1 MNTTISSD
9 NNEQTQIQ
17 NNRIGTA
24 GLVLVLMSFILFSFE
39 GYIINSLNDKSLFF
53 TLILPVLIGNLWLLG
68 LIFSII
74 GLRINPK
81 GRAIAGL
88 IISLLPILF
97 AAISTMSPQIST
109 PIHFENEL
117 KERKAQV
124 IERIKDVRTAQRAF
138 RAEYQR
144 YAEDFDELERFL
156 HANPTELRCDIEQ
169 LRYIPNSDNEFILE
183 TGFTKTSSN
192 RTGPFIEVVS
202 DVVLVGFL
210 SVFGFTFI
218 HLLTTAER
226 KNYAVEGSRCINLS
240 AGMPMNRTFAERLKL
255 LKDFWGHSSR
265 KRYFSSKDGYAYQK
279 EGRKTLKTC
288 RKMSQFL

>member
-24 GLVLVLMSFILFSFE
+24 GLVLVLMSFILISFE

-88 IISLLPILF
+88 IISLLPIILF
-97 AAISTMSPQIST
+97 LFTAIIVSPQIST

-117 KERKAQV
+117 KERKTQA

-144 YAEDFDELERFL
+144 YAENFDELERFL
-156 HANPTELRCDIEQ
+156 YTNPTELRCDIEQ
-169 LRYIPNSDNEFILE
+169 LRYIPNSDNEFIME

-192 RTGPFIEVVS
+192 RTGPFIEVRAPYK
-202 DVVLVGFL
+202 LFL
-210 SVFGFTFI
+210 DTI
-218 HLLTTAER
+218 KYRQEI
-226 KNYAVEGSRCINLS
+226 INLIDEEV
-240 AGMPMNRTFAERLKL
+240 NVF
-255 LKDFWGHSSR
+255 D
-265 KRYFSSKDGYAYQK
+265 RYPGIKFGSTDEADNDIGNWD
-279 EGRKTLKTC
+279 
-288 RKMSQFL
+288 

>member
-24 GLVLVLMSFILFSFE
+24 GLVLVLMSFILISFE

-88 IISLLPILF
+88 IISLLPIILF
-97 AAISTMSPQIST
+97 LFTAIIVSPQIST

-117 KERKAQV
+117 KERKTQA

-144 YAEDFDELERFL
+144 YAENFDELERFL
-156 HANPTELRCDIEQ
+156 YTNPTELRCDIEQ
-169 LRYIPNSDNEFILE
+169 LRYIPNSDDEFIME
-183 TGFTKTSSN
+183 TRFTKTSSN
-192 RTGPFIEVVS
+192 RTGPFIEVRAPYK
-202 DVVLVGFL
+202 LFL
-210 SVFGFTFI
+210 DTI
-218 HLLTTAER
+218 KYRQEI
-226 KNYAVEGSRCINLS
+226 INLIDEEV
-240 AGMPMNRTFAERLKL
+240 NVF
-255 LKDFWGHSSR
+255 D
-265 KRYFSSKDGYAYQK
+265 RYPGIKFGSMEEANNEVGNW
-279 EGRKTLKTC
+279 EE
-288 RKMSQFL
+288 

>member
-24 GLVLVLMSFILFSFE
+24 GLVLVLMSFILISFE

-88 IISLLPILF
+88 IISLLPIILF
-97 AAISTMSPQIST
+97 LFTAIIVSPQIST

-117 KERKAQV
+117 KERKTQA

-144 YAEDFDELERFL
+144 YAENFDELERFL
-156 HANPTELRCDIEQ
+156 YTNPTELRCDIEQ
-169 LRYIPNSDNEFILE
+169 LRYIPNSDNEFIME

-192 RTGPFIEVVS
+192 RTGSFIEVRAPYK
-202 DVVLVGFL
+202 LFL
-210 SVFGFTFI
+210 DTI
-218 HLLTTAER
+218 KYRQEI
-226 KNYAVEGSRCINLS
+226 INLIDEEV
-240 AGMPMNRTFAERLKL
+240 NVF
-255 LKDFWGHSSR
+255 D
-265 KRYFSSKDGYAYQK
+265 RYPGIKFGSMEEANNEVGNW
-279 EGRKTLKTC
+279 EE
-288 RKMSQFL
+288 

>member
-24 GLVLVLMSFILFSFE
+24 GLVLVLMSFILISFE

-88 IISLLPILF
+88 IISLLPIILF
-97 AAISTMSPQIST
+97 LFTAIIVSPQIST
-109 PIHFENEL
+109 LIHFENEL
-117 KERKAQV
+117 KERKTQA

-144 YAEDFDELERFL
+144 YAENFDELERFL
-156 HANPTELRCDIEQ
+156 YTNPTELRCDIEQ
-169 LRYIPNSDNEFILE
+169 LRYIPNSDNEFIME

-192 RTGPFIEVVS
+192 RTGPFIEVRAPYK
-202 DVVLVGFL
+202 LFL
-210 SVFGFTFI
+210 DTI
-218 HLLTTAER
+218 KYRQEI
-226 KNYAVEGSRCINLS
+226 INLIDEEVN
-240 AGMPMNRTFAERLKL
+240 GF
-255 LKDFWGHSSR
+255 D
-265 KRYFSSKDGYAYQK
+265 RYPGIKFGSMEEANNEVGNW
-279 EGRKTLKTC
+279 EE
-288 RKMSQFL
+288 

>member
-9 NNEQTQIQ
+9 NNEQTKIQ

-88 IISLLPILF
+88 IISLLPIILF
-97 AAISTMSPQIST
+97 LFTAIIVSPQIST

-117 KERKAQV
+117 KERKTQA

-169 LRYIPNSDNEFILE
+169 LRYIPNSDNEFIME
-183 TGFTKTSSN
+183 TGFTKTSPN
-192 RTGPFIEVVS
+192 CTGPFIEVRAPYKF
-202 DVVLVGFL
+202 FL
-210 SVFGFTFI
+210 DTLKYRQEI
-218 HLLTTAER
+218 
-226 KNYAVEGSRCINLS
+226 INLIDEEVNVS
-240 AGMPMNRTFAERLKL
+240 NRYPGIKFGSTDEADNDIGNWE
-255 LKDFWGHSSR
+255 
-265 KRYFSSKDGYAYQK
+265 
-279 EGRKTLKTC
+279 
-288 RKMSQFL
+288 

>member
-24 GLVLVLMSFILFSFE
+24 GLVLVLMSFILISFE

-88 IISLLPILF
+88 IISLLPIILF
-97 AAISTMSPQIST
+97 LFTAIIVSPQIST

-117 KERKAQV
+117 KERKTQA

-156 HANPTELRCDIEQ
+156 HAKPTELRCDIEQ
-169 LRYIPNSDNEFILE
+169 LRYIPNSDNEFIME
-183 TGFTKTSSN
+183 TGFVKTSSN
-192 RTGPFIEVVS
+192 RTGPFIEVRAPYK
-202 DVVLVGFL
+202 LFL
-210 SVFGFTFI
+210 DTI
-218 HLLTTAER
+218 KYRQEI
-226 KNYAVEGSRCINLS
+226 INLIDEEV
-240 AGMPMNRTFAERLKL
+240 NVF
-255 LKDFWGHSSR
+255 D
-265 KRYFSSKDGYAYQK
+265 RYPGIKFGSMEEANNEVGNW
-279 EGRKTLKTC
+279 EE
-288 RKMSQFL
+288 

>member
-88 IISLLPILF
+88 IISLLPIILF
-97 AAISTMSPQIST
+97 LFTAIIVSPQIST

-117 KERKAQV
+117 KERKTQA

-138 RAEYQR
+138 RAEYQH
-144 YAEDFDELERFL
+144 YAENFDELERFL
-156 HANPTELRCDIEQ
+156 YTNPKNGKKREKK
-169 LRYIPNSDNEFILE
+169 S
-183 TGFTKTSSN
+183 KT
-192 RTGPFIEVVS
+192 I
-202 DVVLVGFL
+202 
-210 SVFGFTFI
+210 
-218 HLLTTAER
+218 
-226 KNYAVEGSRCINLS
+226 
-240 AGMPMNRTFAERLKL
+240 M
-255 LKDFWGHSSR
+255 
-265 KRYFSSKDGYAYQK
+265 
-279 EGRKTLKTC
+279 
-288 RKMSQFL
+288 

>member
-24 GLVLVLMSFILFSFE
+24 GLVLVLMSFILISFE

-88 IISLLPILF
+88 IISLLPIILF
-97 AAISTMSPQIST
+97 LFTAIIVSPQIST

-117 KERKAQV
+117 KERKTQA

-144 YAEDFDELERFL
+144 YAENFDELERFL
-156 HANPTELRCDIEQ
+156 YTNPTELRCDIEQ
-169 LRYIPNSDNEFILE
+169 LRYIPNSDNEFIME

-192 RTGPFIEVVS
+192 RTGPFIEVRAPYK
-202 DVVLVGFL
+202 LFL
-210 SVFGFTFI
+210 DTI
-218 HLLTTAER
+218 KYRQEI
-226 KNYAVEGSRCINLS
+226 INLIDEEV
-240 AGMPMNRTFAERLKL
+240 NVF
-255 LKDFWGHSSR
+255 D
-265 KRYFSSKDGYAYQK
+265 RYPGIKFGSIEEANNEVGNW
-279 EGRKTLKTC
+279 EE
-288 RKMSQFL
+288 

>member
-24 GLVLVLMSFILFSFE
+24 GLVLVLMSFILISFE

-88 IISLLPILF
+88 IISLLPIILF
-97 AAISTMSPQIST
+97 LFTAIIVSPQIST

-117 KERKAQV
+117 KERKTQA

-144 YAEDFDELERFL
+144 YAENFDELERFL
-156 HANPTELRCDIEQ
+156 YTNPTELRCDIEQ
-169 LRYIPNSDNEFILE
+169 LRYIPNSDNEFIME

-192 RTGPFIEVVS
+192 RTGPFIEVRAPYK
-202 DVVLVGFL
+202 LFL
-210 SVFGFTFI
+210 DTI
-218 HLLTTAER
+218 KYRQEI
-226 KNYAVEGSRCINLS
+226 INLIDEEV
-240 AGMPMNRTFAERLKL
+240 NVF
-255 LKDFWGHSSR
+255 D
-265 KRYFSSKDGYAYQK
+265 RYPGIKFGSMEEANNEVSNW
-279 EGRKTLKTC
+279 EE
-288 RKMSQFL
+288 

>member
-24 GLVLVLMSFILFSFE
+24 GLVLVLMSFILISFE

-53 TLILPVLIGNLWLLG
+53 ILILPVLIGNLWLLG

-88 IISLLPILF
+88 IISLLPIILF
-97 AAISTMSPQIST
+97 LFTAIIVSPQIST

-117 KERKAQV
+117 KERKTQA

-144 YAEDFDELERFL
+144 YAENFDELERFL
-156 HANPTELRCDIEQ
+156 YTNPTELRCDIEQ
-169 LRYIPNSDNEFILE
+169 LRYIPNSDNEFIME
-183 TGFTKTSSN
+183 TRFTKTSSN
-192 RTGPFIEVVS
+192 RTGPFIEVRAPYK
-202 DVVLVGFL
+202 LFL
-210 SVFGFTFI
+210 DTI
-218 HLLTTAER
+218 KYRQEI
-226 KNYAVEGSRCINLS
+226 INLIDEEV
-240 AGMPMNRTFAERLKL
+240 NVF
-255 LKDFWGHSSR
+255 D
-265 KRYFSSKDGYAYQK
+265 RYPGIKFGSMEEANNEVGNW
-279 EGRKTLKTC
+279 EE
-288 RKMSQFL
+288 

>member
-24 GLVLVLMSFILFSFE
+24 GLVLVLMSFILISFE

-81 GRAIAGL
+81 GRAIVGL
-88 IISLLPILF
+88 IISLLPIILF
-97 AAISTMSPQIST
+97 LFTAIIVSPQIST

-117 KERKAQV
+117 KERKTQA

-144 YAEDFDELERFL
+144 YAENFDELERFL
-156 HANPTELRCDIEQ
+156 YTNPTELRCDIEQ
-169 LRYIPNSDNEFILE
+169 LRYIPNSDNEFIME

-192 RTGPFIEVVS
+192 RTGPFIEVRAPYK
-202 DVVLVGFL
+202 LFL
-210 SVFGFTFI
+210 DTI
-218 HLLTTAER
+218 KYRQEI
-226 KNYAVEGSRCINLS
+226 INLIDEEV
-240 AGMPMNRTFAERLKL
+240 NVF
-255 LKDFWGHSSR
+255 D
-265 KRYFSSKDGYAYQK
+265 RYPGIKFGSMEEANNEVGNW
-279 EGRKTLKTC
+279 EE
-288 RKMSQFL
+288 

>member
-24 GLVLVLMSFILFSFE
+24 GLVLVLISFILFSFE

-88 IISLLPILF
+88 IISLLPIILF
-97 AAISTMSPQIST
+97 LFTAIIVSPQIST

-117 KERKAQV
+117 KERKTQA

-144 YAEDFDELERFL
+144 YAENFDELERFL
-156 HANPTELRCDIEQ
+156 YTNPTELRCDIEQ
-169 LRYIPNSDNEFILE
+169 LRYIPNSDNEFIME

-192 RTGPFIEVVS
+192 RTGPFIEVRAPYK
-202 DVVLVGFL
+202 LFL
-210 SVFGFTFI
+210 DTI
-218 HLLTTAER
+218 KYRQEI
-226 KNYAVEGSRCINLS
+226 INLIDEEV
-240 AGMPMNRTFAERLKL
+240 NVF
-255 LKDFWGHSSR
+255 D
-265 KRYFSSKDGYAYQK
+265 RYPGIKFGSMEEANNEVGNW
-279 EGRKTLKTC
+279 EE
-288 RKMSQFL
+288 

>member
-24 GLVLVLMSFILFSFE
+24 GLVLVLMSFILISFE

-53 TLILPVLIGNLWLLG
+53 TLILPVLLGNLWLLG

-88 IISLLPILF
+88 IISLLPIILF
-97 AAISTMSPQIST
+97 LFTAIIVSPQIST

-117 KERKAQV
+117 KERKTQA

-144 YAEDFDELERFL
+144 YAENFDELERFL
-156 HANPTELRCDIEQ
+156 YTNPTELRCDIEQ
-169 LRYIPNSDNEFILE
+169 LRYIPNSDNEFIME

-192 RTGPFIEVVS
+192 RTGPFIEVRAPYK
-202 DVVLVGFL
+202 LFL
-210 SVFGFTFI
+210 DTI
-218 HLLTTAER
+218 KYRQEI
-226 KNYAVEGSRCINLS
+226 INLIDEEV
-240 AGMPMNRTFAERLKL
+240 NVF
-255 LKDFWGHSSR
+255 D
-265 KRYFSSKDGYAYQK
+265 RYPGIKFGSMEEANNEVGNW
-279 EGRKTLKTC
+279 EE
-288 RKMSQFL
+288 

>member
-24 GLVLVLMSFILFSFE
+24 GLVLVLMSFILISFE

-88 IISLLPILF
+88 IISLLPIILF
-97 AAISTMSPQIST
+97 LFTAIIVSPQIST

-117 KERKAQV
+117 KERKTQA

-144 YAEDFDELERFL
+144 YAENFDELERFL
-156 HANPTELRCDIEQ
+156 YTNPTELRCDIEQ
-169 LRYIPNSDNEFILE
+169 LRYIPNSDNEFIME

-192 RTGPFIEVVS
+192 RTGPFIEVRAPYK
-202 DVVLVGFL
+202 LFL
-210 SVFGFTFI
+210 DTI
-218 HLLTTAER
+218 KYRQEI
-226 KNYAVEGSRCINLS
+226 INLIIYDC
-240 AGMPMNRTFAERLKL
+240 GI
-255 LKDFWGHSSR
+255 
-265 KRYFSSKDGYAYQK
+265 
-279 EGRKTLKTC
+279 
-288 RKMSQFL
+288 

>member
-24 GLVLVLMSFILFSFE
+24 GLVLVLMSFILISFE

-88 IISLLPILF
+88 IISLLPIILF
-97 AAISTMSPQIST
+97 LFTAIIVSPQIST

-117 KERKAQV
+117 KERKTQA

-144 YAEDFDELERFL
+144 YAENFDELERFL
-156 HANPTELRCDIEQ
+156 YTNPTELRCDIKQ
-169 LRYIPNSDNEFILE
+169 LRYIPNSDNEFIME
-183 TGFTKTSSN
+183 TRFTKTSSN
-192 RTGPFIEVVS
+192 RTGPFIEVRAPYK
-202 DVVLVGFL
+202 LFL
-210 SVFGFTFI
+210 DTI
-218 HLLTTAER
+218 KYRQEI
-226 KNYAVEGSRCINLS
+226 INLIDEEV
-240 AGMPMNRTFAERLKL
+240 NVF
-255 LKDFWGHSSR
+255 D
-265 KRYFSSKDGYAYQK
+265 RYPGIKFGSMEEANNEVGNW
-279 EGRKTLKTC
+279 EE
-288 RKMSQFL
+288 

>member
-24 GLVLVLMSFILFSFE
+24 GLVLVLMSFILISFE

-88 IISLLPILF
+88 IISLLPIILF
-97 AAISTMSPQIST
+97 LFTAIIVSPQIST

-144 YAEDFDELERFL
+144 YAENFDELERFL
-156 HANPTELRCDIEQ
+156 YTNPTELRCDIEQ
-169 LRYIPNSDNEFILE
+169 LRYIPNSDNEFIME
-183 TGFTKTSSN
+183 TRFTKTSSN
-192 RTGPFIEVVS
+192 RTGPFIEVRAPYK
-202 DVVLVGFL
+202 LFL
-210 SVFGFTFI
+210 DTI
-218 HLLTTAER
+218 KYRQEI
-226 KNYAVEGSRCINLS
+226 INLIDEEV
-240 AGMPMNRTFAERLKL
+240 NVF
-255 LKDFWGHSSR
+255 D
-265 KRYFSSKDGYAYQK
+265 RYPGIKFGS
-279 EGRKTLKTC
+279 
-288 RKMSQFL
+288 M

>member
-24 GLVLVLMSFILFSFE
+24 GLVLVLMSFILISFE

-53 TLILPVLIGNLWLLG
+53 TLILPVLIENLWLLG

-88 IISLLPILF
+88 IISLLPIILF
-97 AAISTMSPQIST
+97 LFTAIIVSPQIST

-117 KERKAQV
+117 KERKTQA

-144 YAEDFDELERFL
+144 YAENFDELERFL
-156 HANPTELRCDIEQ
+156 YTNPTELRCDIEQ
-169 LRYIPNSDNEFILE
+169 LRYIPNSDNEFIME

-192 RTGPFIEVVS
+192 RTGPFIEVRAPYK
-202 DVVLVGFL
+202 LFL
-210 SVFGFTFI
+210 DTI
-218 HLLTTAER
+218 KYRQEI
-226 KNYAVEGSRCINLS
+226 INLIDEEV
-240 AGMPMNRTFAERLKL
+240 NVF
-255 LKDFWGHSSR
+255 D
-265 KRYFSSKDGYAYQK
+265 RYPGIKFGSMEEANNEVGNW
-279 EGRKTLKTC
+279 EE
-288 RKMSQFL
+288 

>member
-24 GLVLVLMSFILFSFE
+24 GLVLVLMSFILISFE

-74 GLRINPK
+74 GINPK

-88 IISLLPILF
+88 IISLLPIILF
-97 AAISTMSPQIST
+97 LFTAIIVSPQIST

-117 KERKAQV
+117 KERKTQA

-144 YAEDFDELERFL
+144 YAENFDELERFL
-156 HANPTELRCDIEQ
+156 YTNPTELRCDIEQ
-169 LRYIPNSDNEFILE
+169 LRYIPNSDNEFIME

-192 RTGPFIEVVS
+192 RTGPFIEVRAPYK
-202 DVVLVGFL
+202 LFL
-210 SVFGFTFI
+210 DTI
-218 HLLTTAER
+218 KYRQEI
-226 KNYAVEGSRCINLS
+226 INLIDEEV
-240 AGMPMNRTFAERLKL
+240 NVF
-255 LKDFWGHSSR
+255 D
-265 KRYFSSKDGYAYQK
+265 RYPGIKFGSMEEANNEVGNW
-279 EGRKTLKTC
+279 EE
-288 RKMSQFL
+288 

>member
-88 IISLLPILF
+88 IISLLPIILF
-97 AAISTMSPQIST
+97 LFTAIIVSPQIST
-109 PIHFENEL
+109 LIHFENEL
-117 KERKAQV
+117 KERKTQA

-144 YAEDFDELERFL
+144 YAENFDELERFL
-156 HANPTELRCDIEQ
+156 YTNPTELRCDIEQ
-169 LRYIPNSDNEFILE
+169 LRYIPNSDNEFIME

-192 RTGPFIEVVS
+192 RTGPFIEVRAPYK
-202 DVVLVGFL
+202 LFL
-210 SVFGFTFI
+210 DTI
-218 HLLTTAER
+218 KYRQEI
-226 KNYAVEGSRCINLS
+226 INLIDEEVNVFDRY
-240 AGMPMNRTFAERLKL
+240 AGIKFGSMEEANNEVGN
-255 LKDFWGHSSR
+255 W
-265 KRYFSSKDGYAYQK
+265 
-279 EGRKTLKTC
+279 EE
-288 RKMSQFL
+288 

>member
-39 GYIINSLNDKSLFF
+39 VYIINSLNDKSLFF

-88 IISLLPILF
+88 IISLLPIILF
-97 AAISTMSPQIST
+97 LFTAIIVSPQIST

-117 KERKAQV
+117 KERKTQA

-144 YAEDFDELERFL
+144 YAENFDELERFL
-156 HANPTELRCDIEQ
+156 YTNPTELRCDIEQ
-169 LRYIPNSDNEFILE
+169 LRYIPNSDNEFIME

-192 RTGPFIEVVS
+192 RTGPFIEVRAPYK
-202 DVVLVGFL
+202 LFL
-210 SVFGFTFI
+210 DTI
-218 HLLTTAER
+218 KYRQEI
-226 KNYAVEGSRCINLS
+226 INLIDEEV
-240 AGMPMNRTFAERLKL
+240 NVF
-255 LKDFWGHSSR
+255 D
-265 KRYFSSKDGYAYQK
+265 RYPGIKFGSMEEANNEVGNW
-279 EGRKTLKTC
+279 EE
-288 RKMSQFL
+288 

>member
-24 GLVLVLMSFILFSFE
+24 GLVLILMSFILFSFE

-88 IISLLPILF
+88 IISLLPIILF
-97 AAISTMSPQIST
+97 LFTAIIVSPQIST

-117 KERKAQV
+117 KERKTQA

-144 YAEDFDELERFL
+144 YAENFDELERFL
-156 HANPTELRCDIEQ
+156 YTNPTELRCDIEQ
-169 LRYIPNSDNEFILE
+169 LRYIPNSDNEFIME

-192 RTGPFIEVVS
+192 RTGPFIEVRAPYK
-202 DVVLVGFL
+202 LFL
-210 SVFGFTFI
+210 DTI
-218 HLLTTAER
+218 KYRQEI
-226 KNYAVEGSRCINLS
+226 INLIDEEV
-240 AGMPMNRTFAERLKL
+240 NVF
-255 LKDFWGHSSR
+255 D
-265 KRYFSSKDGYAYQK
+265 RYPGIKFGSMEEANNEVGNW
-279 EGRKTLKTC
+279 EE
-288 RKMSQFL
+288 

>member
-24 GLVLVLMSFILFSFE
+24 GLVLVLMSFILISFE
-39 GYIINSLNDKSLFF
+39 GYIIISLNDKSLFF

-88 IISLLPILF
+88 IISLLPIILF
-97 AAISTMSPQIST
+97 LFTAIIVSPQIST

-117 KERKAQV
+117 KERKTQA

-144 YAEDFDELERFL
+144 YAENFDELERFL
-156 HANPTELRCDIEQ
+156 YTNPTELRCDIEQ
-169 LRYIPNSDNEFILE
+169 LRYIPNSDNEFIME

-192 RTGPFIEVVS
+192 RTGPFIEVRAPYK
-202 DVVLVGFL
+202 LFL
-210 SVFGFTFI
+210 DTI
-218 HLLTTAER
+218 KYRQEI
-226 KNYAVEGSRCINLS
+226 INLIDEEV
-240 AGMPMNRTFAERLKL
+240 NVF
-255 LKDFWGHSSR
+255 D
-265 KRYFSSKDGYAYQK
+265 RYPGIKFGSMEEANNEVGNW
-279 EGRKTLKTC
+279 EE
-288 RKMSQFL
+288 

>member
-1 MNTTISSD
+1 
-9 NNEQTQIQ
+9 
-17 NNRIGTA
+17 
-24 GLVLVLMSFILFSFE
+24 MSFILISFE

-88 IISLLPILF
+88 IISLLPIILF
-97 AAISTMSPQIST
+97 LFTAIIVSPQIST

-117 KERKAQV
+117 KERKTQA

-144 YAEDFDELERFL
+144 YAENFDELERFL
-156 HANPTELRCDIEQ
+156 YTNPTELRCDIEQ
-169 LRYIPNSDNEFILE
+169 LRYIPNSDNEFIME

-192 RTGPFIEVVS
+192 RTGPFIEVRAPYKH
-202 DVVLVGFL
+202 FL
-210 SVFGFTFI
+210 DTI
-218 HLLTTAER
+218 KYRQEI
-226 KNYAVEGSRCINLS
+226 INLIDEEV
-240 AGMPMNRTFAERLKL
+240 NVF
-255 LKDFWGHSSR
+255 D
-265 KRYFSSKDGYAYQK
+265 RYPGIKFGSMEEANNEVGNW
-279 EGRKTLKTC
+279 EE
-288 RKMSQFL
+288 

>member
-24 GLVLVLMSFILFSFE
+24 GLVLVLMSFILISFE

-88 IISLLPILF
+88 IISLLPIILF
-97 AAISTMSPQIST
+97 LFTAIIVSPQIST

-117 KERKAQV
+117 KERKTQA

-144 YAEDFDELERFL
+144 YAENFDELERFL
-156 HANPTELRCDIEQ
+156 YTNPTELRCDIEQ
-169 LRYIPNSDNEFILE
+169 LRYIPNSDNEFIME

-192 RTGPFIEVVS
+192 RTGPFIEVRAPYK
-202 DVVLVGFL
+202 LFL
-210 SVFGFTFI
+210 DTI
-218 HLLTTAER
+218 KYRQEI
-226 KNYAVEGSRCINLS
+226 INLIDEDIS
-240 AGMPMNRTFAERLKL
+240 VPLKWDEL
-255 LKDFWGHSSR
+255 NN
-265 KRYFSSKDGYAYQK
+265 
-279 EGRKTLKTC
+279 
-288 RKMSQFL
+288 

>member
-24 GLVLVLMSFILFSFE
+24 GLVLVLMSFILISFE

-88 IISLLPILF
+88 IISLLPIILF
-97 AAISTMSPQIST
+97 LFTAIIVSPQIST

-117 KERKAQV
+117 KERKTQA

-144 YAEDFDELERFL
+144 YAENFDELERFL
-156 HANPTELRCDIEQ
+156 YTNPTELRCDIEQ
-169 LRYIPNSDNEFILE
+169 LRYIPNSVNEFIME

-192 RTGPFIEVVS
+192 RTGPFI
-202 DVVLVGFL
+202 
-210 SVFGFTFI
+210 
-218 HLLTTAER
+218 
-226 KNYAVEGSRCINLS
+226 
-240 AGMPMNRTFAERLKL
+240 
-255 LKDFWGHSSR
+255 
-265 KRYFSSKDGYAYQK
+265 
-279 EGRKTLKTC
+279 
-288 RKMSQFL
+288 

>member
-88 IISLLPILF
+88 IISLLPIILF
-97 AAISTMSPQIST
+97 LFTAIIVSPQIST

-117 KERKAQV
+117 KERKTQA

-144 YAEDFDELERFL
+144 YAENFDELERFL
-156 HANPTELRCDIEQ
+156 YTNPTELRCDIEQ
-169 LRYIPNSDNEFILE
+169 LRYIPNSDNEFIME

-192 RTGPFIEVVS
+192 RTGPFIEVRAPYK
-202 DVVLVGFL
+202 LFL
-210 SVFGFTFI
+210 DTI
-218 HLLTTAER
+218 KYRQEI
-226 KNYAVEGSRCINLS
+226 INLIDEEV
-240 AGMPMNRTFAERLKL
+240 NVF
-255 LKDFWGHSSR
+255 D
-265 KRYFSSKDGYAYQK
+265 RYPGIKFGSTDEADNDIGNW
-279 EGRKTLKTC
+279 E
-288 RKMSQFL
+288 

>member
-24 GLVLVLMSFILFSFE
+24 GLVLVLMSFILISFE

-88 IISLLPILF
+88 IISLLPIILF
-97 AAISTMSPQIST
+97 LFTAIIVSPQIST

-144 YAEDFDELERFL
+144 YAENFDELERFL
-156 HANPTELRCDIEQ
+156 YTNPTELRCDIEQ

-192 RTGPFIEVVS
+192 RTGPFIEVRAPYK
-202 DVVLVGFL
+202 LFL
-210 SVFGFTFI
+210 DTI
-218 HLLTTAER
+218 KYRQEI
-226 KNYAVEGSRCINLS
+226 INLIDEEV
-240 AGMPMNRTFAERLKL
+240 NVF
-255 LKDFWGHSSR
+255 D
-265 KRYFSSKDGYAYQK
+265 RYPGIKFGSMEEANNEVGNW
-279 EGRKTLKTC
+279 EE
-288 RKMSQFL
+288 

>member
-88 IISLLPILF
+88 IISLVPIILF
-97 AAISTMSPQIST
+97 LFTAIIVSPQIST
-109 PIHFENEL
+109 LIHFENEL
-117 KERKAQV
+117 KERKTQA

-144 YAEDFDELERFL
+144 YAENFDELERFL
-156 HANPTELRCDIEQ
+156 YTNPTELRCDIEQ
-169 LRYIPNSDNEFILE
+169 LRYIPNSDNEFIME

-192 RTGPFIEVVS
+192 RTGPFIEVRAPYK
-202 DVVLVGFL
+202 LFL
-210 SVFGFTFI
+210 DTI
-218 HLLTTAER
+218 KYRQEI
-226 KNYAVEGSRCINLS
+226 INLIDEEV
-240 AGMPMNRTFAERLKL
+240 NVF
-255 LKDFWGHSSR
+255 D
-265 KRYFSSKDGYAYQK
+265 RYPGIKFGSMEEANNEVGNW
-279 EGRKTLKTC
+279 EE
-288 RKMSQFL
+288 

>member
-24 GLVLVLMSFILFSFE
+24 GLVLVLMSFILISFE

-88 IISLLPILF
+88 IISLLPIILF
-97 AAISTMSPQIST
+97 LFTAIIVSPQIST
-109 PIHFENEL
+109 PIRFENEL
-117 KERKAQV
+117 KERKTQA

-144 YAEDFDELERFL
+144 YAENFDELERFL
-156 HANPTELRCDIEQ
+156 YTNPTELRCDIEQ
-169 LRYIPNSDNEFILE
+169 LRYIPNSDNEFIME

-192 RTGPFIEVVS
+192 RTGPFIEVRAPYK
-202 DVVLVGFL
+202 LFL
-210 SVFGFTFI
+210 DTI
-218 HLLTTAER
+218 KYRQEI
-226 KNYAVEGSRCINLS
+226 INLIDEEV
-240 AGMPMNRTFAERLKL
+240 NVF
-255 LKDFWGHSSR
+255 D
-265 KRYFSSKDGYAYQK
+265 RYPGIKFGSMEEANNEVGNW
-279 EGRKTLKTC
+279 EE
-288 RKMSQFL
+288 

>member
-24 GLVLVLMSFILFSFE
+24 GLVLVLMSFILISFE

-88 IISLLPILF
+88 IISLLPIILF
-97 AAISTMSPQIST
+97 LFTAIIVSPQIST

-117 KERKAQV
+117 KERKAQA

-144 YAEDFDELERFL
+144 YAENFDELERFL
-156 HANPTELRCDIEQ
+156 YTNPTELRCDIEQ
-169 LRYIPNSDNEFILE
+169 LRYIPNSDNEFIME
-183 TGFTKTSSN
+183 TRFTKTSSN
-192 RTGPFIEVVS
+192 RTGPFIEVRAPYK
-202 DVVLVGFL
+202 LFL
-210 SVFGFTFI
+210 DTI
-218 HLLTTAER
+218 KYRQEI
-226 KNYAVEGSRCINLS
+226 INLIDEEV
-240 AGMPMNRTFAERLKL
+240 NVF
-255 LKDFWGHSSR
+255 D
-265 KRYFSSKDGYAYQK
+265 RYPGIKFGSMEEANNEVGNW
-279 EGRKTLKTC
+279 EE
-288 RKMSQFL
+288 

>member
-88 IISLLPILF
+88 IISLLPIILF
-97 AAISTMSPQIST
+97 LFTAIIVSPQIST

-117 KERKAQV
+117 KERKTQA

-144 YAEDFDELERFL
+144 YAENFDELERFL
-156 HANPTELRCDIEQ
+156 YTNPTELRCDIEQ

-192 RTGPFIEVVS
+192 RTGPFIEVRAPYKLFLDTIKYQQEIINLIDEEVNVS
-202 DVVLVGFL
+202 DRYPGIK
-210 SVFGFTFI
+210 FGSTDEADNDI
-218 HLLTTAER
+218 GNWE
-226 KNYAVEGSRCINLS
+226 
-240 AGMPMNRTFAERLKL
+240 
-255 LKDFWGHSSR
+255 
-265 KRYFSSKDGYAYQK
+265 
-279 EGRKTLKTC
+279 
-288 RKMSQFL
+288 

>member
-24 GLVLVLMSFILFSFE
+24 GLVLVLMSFILISFE

-88 IISLLPILF
+88 IISLLPIILF
-97 AAISTMSPQIST
+97 LFTAIIVSPQIST

-117 KERKAQV
+117 KERKTQA

-144 YAEDFDELERFL
+144 YAENFDELERFL
-156 HANPTELRCDIEQ
+156 YTNPTELRCDIEQ
-169 LRYIPNSDNEFILE
+169 LRYIPNSDNEFIME

-192 RTGPFIEVVS
+192 RTGPFIEVRAPYK
-202 DVVLVGFL
+202 LFL
-210 SVFGFTFI
+210 DTI
-218 HLLTTAER
+218 KYRQEI
-226 KNYAVEGSRCINLS
+226 INLIDEEV
-240 AGMPMNRTFAERLKL
+240 NVF
-255 LKDFWGHSSR
+255 D
-265 KRYFSSKDGYAYQK
+265 RYPGIKFGSTEEANNEVGNW
-279 EGRKTLKTC
+279 EE
-288 RKMSQFL
+288 

>member
-88 IISLLPILF
+88 IISLLPIILF
-97 AAISTMSPQIST
+97 LFTAIIVSLQIST
-109 PIHFENEL
+109 LIHFENEL
-117 KERKAQV
+117 KERKTQA

-144 YAEDFDELERFL
+144 YAENFDELERFL
-156 HANPTELRCDIEQ
+156 YTNPTELRCDIEQ
-169 LRYIPNSDNEFILE
+169 LRYIPNSDNEFIME

-192 RTGPFIEVVS
+192 RTGPFIEVRAPYK
-202 DVVLVGFL
+202 LFL
-210 SVFGFTFI
+210 DTI
-218 HLLTTAER
+218 KYRQEI
-226 KNYAVEGSRCINLS
+226 INLIDEEV
-240 AGMPMNRTFAERLKL
+240 NVF
-255 LKDFWGHSSR
+255 D
-265 KRYFSSKDGYAYQK
+265 RYPGIKFGSMEEANNEVGNW
-279 EGRKTLKTC
+279 EE
-288 RKMSQFL
+288 